1 MSKQLRF
8 VQFVG
13 LVAVL
18 ATLATAFAQ
27 AGDAD
32 AAVQK
37 TFDKLLGAI
46 KTGDRDAF
54 VGNATDAVKK
64 GMTQEVMDALKEK
77 FGPRLDKGYKASYLC
92 QLKQTGHQIYLWKM
106 TFKDDGDDLVCRVVM
121 KDGKV
126 AGFFF
131 Q

>member
-1 MSKQLRF
+1 MSKQFRF
-8 VQFVG
+8 VPFLA

-18 ATLATAFAQ
+18 ATLAGTFAQ

-32 AAVQK
+32 KAVQK
-37 TFDKLLGAI
+37 TFDTLLGAI

-54 VGNATDAVKK
+54 VANATDAVKK
-64 GMTQEVMDALKEK
+64 GMTQEVMDGMKK
-77 FGPRLDKGYKASYLC
+77 DVGPRLAKGYKASYLC
-92 QLKQTGHQIYLWKM
+92 QLKQVGLQVHLWKM
-106 TFKDDGDDLVCRVVM
+106 TFKDDGDDLVCRLVL

>member
-8 VQFVG
+8 VQCLG
-13 LVAVL
+13 LVVMV
-18 ATLATAFAQ
+18 ATLAGTFAR

-32 AAVQK
+32 KAVQK
-37 TFDKLLGAI
+37 TFDKLLDAV
-46 KTGDRDAF
+46 KKGDRDAF
-54 VGNATDAVKK
+54 IANATDDVKK

-121 KDGKV
+121 KAGKV

-131 Q
+131 E